1 MITGGGLWT
10 WYCQG
15 VILVADSNLVQLIK
29 RIAVE
34 AVQASKP
41 CDYTIGTVTSAS
53 PLKIKISQTLE
64 LEEDFLHLARSVTD
78 YETEITVKDWNT
90 EIASNHTHPIKGK
103 KKIVI
108 HSALKKG
115 EKVLM
120 IRKAGGQDYIVIDR
134 VVS

>member
-1 MITGGGLWT
+1 M
-10 WYCQG
+10 
-15 VILVADSNLVQLIK
+15 ADSNLVQLIK

-34 AVQASKP
+34 AVLASKP

-53 PLKIKISQTLE
+53 PLKIKVSQTLE

-78 YETEITVKDWNT
+78 YETEIT
-90 EIASNHTHPIKGK
+90 SNHTH

-134 VVS
+134 VVG

>member
-1 MITGGGLWT
+1 MTTGGGLWT

-41 CDYTIGTVTSAS
+41 CDYTIGTVTSTS
-53 PLKIKISQTLE
+53 PLKIKVSQTLE

-78 YETEITVKDWNT
+78 
-90 EIASNHTHPIKGK
+90 
-103 KKIVI
+103 
-108 HSALKKG
+108 
-115 EKVLM
+115 
-120 IRKAGGQDYIVIDR
+120 
-134 VVS
+134 

>member
-1 MITGGGLWT
+1 M
-10 WYCQG
+10 
-15 VILVADSNLVQLIK
+15 ADSNLVQLIK

-53 PLKIKISQTLE
+53 PLKIKVSQTLE

-78 YETEITVKDWNT
+78 YEMDMKLKSGGTKQTYIFY
-90 EIASNHTHPIKGK
+90 G
-103 KKIVI
+103 
-108 HSALKKG
+108 ALKKG

>member
-1 MITGGGLWT
+1 M
-10 WYCQG
+10 
-15 VILVADSNLVQLIK
+15 ADSNLVQLIK

-34 AVQASKP
+34 AVLASKP

-53 PLKIKISQTLE
+53 PLKIKVSQTLE

-90 EIASNHTHPIKGK
+90 EIASNHTH

-134 VVS
+134 VVG